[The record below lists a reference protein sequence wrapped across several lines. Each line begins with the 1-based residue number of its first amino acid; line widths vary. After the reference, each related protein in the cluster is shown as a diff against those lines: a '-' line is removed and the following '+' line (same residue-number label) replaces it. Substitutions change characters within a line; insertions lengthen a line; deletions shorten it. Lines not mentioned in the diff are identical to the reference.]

1 MTIIYPINGKN
12 ERLGNL
18 FKTPKHLLLY
28 KGVPAIVAN
37 HGKMFEDGLIF
48 HTEEYVT
55 ENMKRCG
62 LNIIR
67 LPITNQIIRE

>member
-1 MTIIYPINGKN
+1 MKAYYSVY
-12 ERLGNL
+12 L
-18 FKTPKHLLLY
+18 
-28 KGVPAIVAN
+28 N